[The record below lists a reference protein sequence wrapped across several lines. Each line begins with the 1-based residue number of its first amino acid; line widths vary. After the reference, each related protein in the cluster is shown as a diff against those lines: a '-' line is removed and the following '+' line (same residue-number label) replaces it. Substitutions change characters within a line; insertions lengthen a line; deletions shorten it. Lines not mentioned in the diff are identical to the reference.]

1 MSSSGCRY
9 SSAISAS
16 LFLVCYQCWLV
27 RWASCFT
34 NRQWKGQPSFSRQ
47 RMSLPPP
54 HARQC
59 PQEFTQQQQKMSVHG
74 EHDDK
79 VVLGG
84 FLATSTRF
92 RGIGGQQLPRTN
104 HKSRVSM
111 NSHSL
116 ALVCDRETDISEN
129 LNHKKAAPP
138 LPDRILVASYV
149 SAGRW
154 SQTSLCYFHPQSFVL
169 LLWIACL
176 SDWLCAKLFHTQQK
190 TPTLHKSEVAHTQPE
205 FCERKKKVPVFA

>member
-1 MSSSGCRY
+1 
-9 SSAISAS
+9 
-16 LFLVCYQCWLV
+16 
-27 RWASCFT
+27 
-34 NRQWKGQPSFSRQ
+34 
-47 RMSLPPP
+47 
-54 HARQC
+54 
-59 PQEFTQQQQKMSVHG
+59 MSVHG

-79 VVLGG
+79 VVVRG

-92 RGIGGQQLPRTN
+92 RGIGGEQLPGKSNSAN
-104 HKSRVSM
+104 HKSRVSR
-111 NSHSL
+111 NGHSL
-116 ALVCDRETDISEN
+116 AFVCDRETNILEN

-176 SDWLCAKLFHTQQK
+176 SDWLCAELFHTRQK
-190 TPTLHKSEVAHTQPE
+190 TPTLHKSEVGHTQPE
-205 FCERKKKVPVFA
+205 FCEGKKKKSSFIGLIFLSYPPPPHLNPVSFTGGNTVLESEFRLSQVNRATGPGGDFLLKKKSYLTSSHTTSVESS